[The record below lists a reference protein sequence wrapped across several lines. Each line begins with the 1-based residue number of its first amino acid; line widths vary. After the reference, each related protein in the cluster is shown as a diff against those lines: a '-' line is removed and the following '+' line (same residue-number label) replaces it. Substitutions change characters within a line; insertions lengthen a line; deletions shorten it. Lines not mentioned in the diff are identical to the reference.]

1 MLYIC
6 DRCGSKNF
14 GKSGKCYTCSNIAFA
29 GEAESFSGEV
39 GFISPVCHAVGGVE
53 SWHESLL
60 PRLRSVSGFV
70 AVHPDHASGLNNTRF
85 GCKVKTGLAA
95 AQSLAK
101 SSKAIVCWNVA
112 DFMQQIAASSPNC
125 KIILASHAEP
135 INTWTNSHIYKSAK
149 YADRIVSVSP
159 GGIDIEG
166 LHPKPILIPNAPD
179 PKRIIRHNVIEKPS
193 RKLAVVITRLSREKR
208 LHLLAEAF
216 GRHLSDWELWI
227 VGSNNGLDY
236 PAIPAYE
243 NVRLFPPT
251 HTPGDYYAIADA
263 CVSASEEEGYGL
275 SSAEGL
281 LAGLPLISTQVGFL
295 EAKPHLATIVPQDA
309 SAEDWAAAVRSAT
322 RKPIDDLDR
331 FADFVASWQGLIDHL
346 IASPPKAQA
355 KMAICRSNR
364 CGKYVQEKDACI
376 LLLARGGAG
385 QISYLQAN
393 PWTKCVDNPP
403 RFLSDL
409 PIDSLGSGR

>member
-1 MLYIC
+1 MMHCRIC
-6 DRCGSKNF
+6 GWPF
-14 GKSGKCYTCSNIAFA
+14 
-29 GEAESFSGEV
+29 ESDATALVPQTFINAGEV
-39 GFISPVCHAVGGVE
+39 GFIVPGCFEVGGVE
-53 SWHESLL
+53 SWHESLI
-60 PRLRSVSGFV
+60 PNLRSVSGLV
-70 AVHPDHASGLNNTRF
+70 AIHPGSAVGLRSSRF
-85 GCKVKTGLAA
+85 GCSVNSGVQAAFELYNTSKVIVAWNCA
-95 AQSLAK
+95 ESLPQIARK
-101 SSKAIVCWNVA
+101 KGSTKLVIISHADGTNSWTNKNVA
-112 DFMQQIAASSPNC
+112 ESMTYADKLVAVCASAASVQGAGCS
-125 KIILASHAEP
+125 
-135 INTWTNSHIYKSAK
+135 
-149 YADRIVSVSP
+149 
-159 GGIDIEG
+159 
-166 LHPKPILIPNAPD
+166 PILIPNAPD
-179 PKRIIRHNVIEKPS
+179 PKRIVRHNVIEKPS

-227 VGSNNGLDY
+227 VGGNNGLNC

-309 SAEDWAAAVRSAT
+309 SAEDWAAAVQSAT
-322 RKPIDDLDR
+322 RKPTDDLDR
-331 FADFVASWQGLIDHL
+331 FEDFVASWQGLIDNL
-346 IASPPKAQA
+346 MASPPKAQA

-364 CGKYVQEKDACI
+364 CGKYVQEKDACS

-403 RFLSDL
+403 QFLSDL